1 MVDIPVRSEQ
11 GISADDVQPG
21 WSDSDQSGISGTG
34 FAVRNL
40 HSSLLLAALKPLG
53 TEKQAFCSASSQN
66 VCRNRRYMEEAVTGE

>member
-40 HSSLLLAALKPLG
+40 HSSLLLAALKPP
-53 TEKQAFCSASSQN
+53 
-66 VCRNRRYMEEAVTGE
+66 RNREAGLMLSIIAIRVSESQVHGGGRHT